1 MEEDASP
8 VVPDRVQF
16 GVDLQQAR
24 RRIERFRR
32 PVLLLF
38 LPVLREY
45 SRGQQPRSGRRTR
58 AKTACVS
65 WRYSSSFAFSRVF
78 CAATASLDKR
88 DRRTPWDCERDQAI
102 GGDEGRRGPTI
113 AVCQVRTG
121 QEVHVLPNVLVLN
134 RPPQRHI
141 GHQRKLDAS

>member
-16 GVDLQQAR
+16 GVDLQEAR

-88 DRRTPWDCERDQAI
+88 DRRTP
-102 GGDEGRRGPTI
+102 
-113 AVCQVRTG
+113 
-121 QEVHVLPNVLVLN
+121 
-134 RPPQRHI
+134 
-141 GHQRKLDAS
+141 